1 MKDMKKWK
9 VTLPVVLALTATMGG
24 YIAFGAG
31 DSTDPLIS
39 KSYLDNILVPNI
51 LSQIDTK
58 IDQKL
63 ATIDVGSSNNN
74 NSNSNFGNPTV
85 SNANVYVS
93 VQVSAGQ
100 IILGDEGAQFI
111 LRSGSAT
118 SVCPGANG
126 LVDTTSGT
134 DVGEGAA
141 IQPNH
146 VYITPRDDGRGFHMY
161 TDGYLM
167 IKGNYSIH

>member
-9 VTLPVVLALTATMGG
+9 FTLPVVLALTASMGG

-63 ATIDVGSSNNN
+63 ATLDVGGTNNNNN
-74 NSNSNFGNPTV
+74 NSGFGNNTTTG
-85 SNANVYVS
+85 SNIYVS

-100 IILGDEGAQFI
+100 IVLGDEGTQFI

-126 LVDTTSGT
+126 LVDTTAGI
-134 DVGEGAA
+134 DIGEGST

-146 VYITPRDDGRGFHMY
+146 VYITPRDDGRGLHMY
-161 TDGYLM
+161 TDGYVM